1 MSVPEAPHS
10 APTRDIEVYQDQDE
24 TEKAYSEK
32 PAPVEDPFG
41 NEESGEVKYR
51 VMKWWQSGMLM
62 VAENISL
69 GILSLPSAVATLG
82 IVPAF
87 LIILGLSA
95 ISWYTGYVMGQF
107 KLRYP
112 HVHSMGDAGEMLLG
126 SFGRELCYW
135 GQLLFIIFLMASHI
149 LTFTVLFN
157 TITNHGTCTIVFG
170 VVGLIVSCICALP
183 RTTGKVFVMSTVS
196 AVSILVATIV
206 TMVSIG
212 VQAPDDVQNDITT
225 SPTFVDA
232 FLAVT
237 NIVFAFIAHV
247 SFFGIMSEMQDP
259 AEFPK
264 SLAMLQIVDTTMYIV
279 TAMVI
284 YCYAGPHVSSP
295 ALSSAGPLMK
305 KVAYGL
311 AIPTVIVAGVVFGH
325 VACKYI
331 YVRIFRGERSH
342 HMHQRSLLATG
353 TWVAIGLTTW
363 TIAWVIAESI
373 PVFNDLLS
381 LISALFGSWFSYGLP
396 AIFWMLMN
404 KGQWFSSPKKILLF
418 IVNLVIL
425 GIAFAICGLGL
436 YVSGKSIHDSS
447 SSASWTCANNAT

>member
-1 MSVPEAPHS
+1 MSVPEAPH
-10 APTRDIEVYQDQDE
+10 PIPQRFEVDDE
-24 TEKAYSEK
+24 AEMEKVKHEEV
-32 PAPVEDPFG
+32 PEDPFG

-51 VMKWWQSGMLM
+51 IMPWWQAGMLM

-95 ISWYTGYVMGQF
+95 ISWYTGYIMGQF
-107 KLRYP
+107 KQRYP
-112 HVHSMGDAGEMLLG
+112 QVHSMGDAGELLLG
-126 SFGRELCYW
+126 PIGREVFYV

-149 LTFTVLFN
+149 LTFSVLLN

-170 VVGLIVSCICALP
+170 VVGLIVSFLGALP
-183 RTTGKVFVMSTVS
+183 RTAEKVFWMSTIS
-196 AVSILVATIV
+196 ALSILIATIV
-206 TMVSIG
+206 TMVAIG
-212 VQAPDDVQNDITT
+212 VQAPDNVQNDITT
-225 SPTFVDA
+225 SPSFADA

-259 AEFPK
+259 KEFPK
-264 SLAMLQIVDTTMYIV
+264 SLAMLQVVDTIMYIV

-284 YCYAGPHVSSP
+284 YCYAGPDVSSP

-305 KVAYGL
+305 RVAYGL

-342 HMHQRSLLATG
+342 HMHQRSFLATG
-353 TWVAIGLTTW
+353 TWVAIGLSTW
-363 TIAWVIAESI
+363 TVAWIIAESI
-373 PVFNDLLS
+373 PVFNELLS

-396 AIFWMLMN
+396 AIFWLVMN
-404 KGQWFSSPKKILLF
+404 KGKWVSTPRKIILT

-425 GIAFAICGLGL
+425 AIACAICGLGL
-436 YVSGKSIHDSS
+436 YVSGKAINESS
-447 SSASWTCANNAT
+447 SKSSWTCANNAT

>member
-1 MSVPEAPHS
+1 MSVSEAPRSNLH
-10 APTRDIEVYQDQDE
+10 DVEVYIDSTDA
-24 TEKAYSEK
+24 EKMDMEK
-32 PAPVEDPFG
+32 PPLVDDPFG

-51 VMKWWQSGMLM
+51 VMKWWQAGMLM

-107 KLRYP
+107 KQRYP
-112 HVHSMGDAGEMLLG
+112 HVHSMGDAGELLLG
-126 SFGRELCYW
+126 PIGREICYV

-149 LTFTVLFN
+149 LTFSVLFN

-170 VVGLIVSCICALP
+170 VVGLIVSFLGALP
-183 RTTGKVFVMSTVS
+183 RTTGKVFWMSLIS
-196 AVSILVATIV
+196 AISILTATIV
-206 TMVSIG
+206 TMISIA
-212 VQAPDDVQNDITT
+212 VQAPDDVVNDITT
-225 SPTFVDA
+225 SPSFTDA

-247 SFFGIMSEMQDP
+247 SFFGIMSEMEDSRQ
-259 AEFPK
+259 FHK
-264 SLAMLQIVDTTMYIV
+264 SLAMLQVVDTSMYIV

-284 YCYAGPHVSSP
+284 YCYAGPDVASP
-295 ALSSAGPLMK
+295 ALSSAGPVMK

-342 HMHQRSLLATG
+342 HMHQRSWLATG

-373 PVFNDLLS
+373 PVFNELLS
-381 LISALFGSWFSYGLP
+381 LVSALFGSWFSYGLP
-396 AIFWMLMN
+396 AMFWLVLN
-404 KGQWFSSPKKILLF
+404 KGQWFASPRKIALT
-418 IVNLVIL
+418 IVNLLIL
-425 GIAFAICGLGL
+425 AIACAICGLGL
-436 YVSGKSIHDSS
+436 WVSGKAINESS
-447 SSASWTCANNAT
+447 SKASWTCANNAT